1 MSALPPK
8 ADIGTQPRDVRFVP
22 KADITALFERKDALP
37 IVLHAD
43 HRPAALFPLIV
54 ECLGKGADLRIG
66 KPLRRAISVFALRI
80 VMQDEHHQPSAF
92 ASTGVLQH
100 LLVTSR
106 VAKGRVWTP
115 PNHQVNALGLSGIV
129 VV

>member
-1 MSALPPK
+1 MSALCQK
-8 ADIGTQPRDVRFVP
+8 QTSRV
-22 KADITALFERKDALP
+22 LFERKNALP

-43 HRPAALFPLIV
+43 HGPATLFPLIV
-54 ECLGKGADLRIG
+54 ECLGKGADLRIR

-80 VMQDEHHQPSAF
+80 VVQNEHHQPSAV

-106 VAKGRVWTP
+106 VTKGRVWTA
-115 PNHQVNALGLSGIV
+115 PN
-129 VV
+129 